1 MVFRNSL
8 LTVILFLL
16 LGCSSVRESEI
27 LGSRLPLDNPVLNQP
42 DSITMM
48 HVKSRIQSD
57 PNHIMAESIIKLN
70 GSFVL
75 SLSPEEAITIGID
88 HDVINKYYI

>member
-1 MVFRNSL
+1 
-8 LTVILFLL
+8 
-16 LGCSSVRESEI
+16 
-27 LGSRLPLDNPVLNQP
+27 
-42 DSITMM
+42 MM

-75 SLSPEEAITIGID
+75 SLSPEEAITLGID
-88 HDVINKYYI
+88 HDVINKY